1 MNESI
6 VLSIA
11 AIGVLALACQWFAW
25 WVKLPAILFLLLS
38 GIVVGPLSGWIDP
51 DALFGELLF
60 PMVSLSVAVILFEG
74 SLTLRFSE
82 IKGLGRVVRRMVS
95 SGMLVTWTVT
105 TLASYALLEISF
117 QLALLFGALTVV
129 TGPTVIVP
137 MLRTVRPTAHLANI
151 LRWEGIMIDP
161 LGALLAVL
169 VFEFI
174 IAGSGGTALGH
185 TLLLFAGKI
194 VTGLVFGA
202 LAGFA
207 LGVVLRRHWLPEF
220 LHNAAALML
229 VFAVFALSN
238 HVQAESGLLA
248 VTLMGFW
255 LANMRGVDVEGILDF
270 KETLSIVLISGLFII
285 LAARLDFAGV
295 ALLGWGAL
303 GVLLIMQFVGRPL
316 KILVSTW
323 GSSLT
328 WRERVMLAWVA
339 PRGIVAAAV
348 AALFAL
354 QLQQQGLEQAALLVP
369 MTFIVIIGTVALQ
382 SISARWVA
390 VWLGVAEP
398 DPVGFLIVGGN
409 PLARAIALT
418 LQKHGYRVLL
428 ADTSWSNVRA
438 AMMENLPAFF
448 GKVVSEY
455 ADRRLD
461 LVGIGQLLALSSV
474 QEENALAA
482 MRYRTE
488 FGGSNIYS
496 LQVTSEK
503 EGDTKTGKPP
513 YGHIAFGEQVSF
525 TRLSKMLAK
534 GAEIRSTRLSDE
546 FGFDEYYKKYYRRAV
561 PLFAINPRAKL
572 FVYTAGGDL
581 KPVSGWTVISLIE
594 PAPEPL
600 AEQSQLEAI
609 QHQDAPEEDKSVEK
623 SS

>member
-1 MNESI
+1 MSETI
-6 VLSIA
+6 VMSIA

-51 DALFGELLF
+51 DALFGDLLF
-60 PMVSLSVAVILFEG
+60 PMVSLAVAVILFEG

-82 IKGLGRVVRRMVS
+82 IKGLERVVQRMVS

-105 TLASYALLEISF
+105 TLATYALLDISF

-151 LRWEGIMIDP
+151 LRWEGIVIDP

-174 IAGSGGTALGH
+174 ISGSGGTAIGH
-185 TLLLFAGKI
+185 TLLLFAEQI
-194 VTGLVFGA
+194 LTGLLLGA
-202 LAGFA
+202 LAGYV

-238 HVQAESGLLA
+238 HLRAESGLLA
-248 VTLMGFW
+248 VTVMGIW
-255 LANMRGVDVEGILDF
+255 LANMKDVDVEGILDF
-270 KETLSIVLISGLFII
+270 KETLSIVLISVLFII
-285 LAARLDFAGV
+285 LAARLDFAAV

-323 GSSLT
+323 GSSLS
-328 WRERVMLAWVA
+328 WRERAMLAWVA

-354 QLQQQGLEQAALLVP
+354 QLQKQGVEQAAILVP

-382 SISARWVA
+382 SISARLVA

-398 DPVGFLIVGGN
+398 DPEGFLIVGGN
-409 PLARAIALT
+409 PLARAIALA
-418 LQKHGYRVLL
+418 LQKHGFRVLL

-488 FGGSNIYS
+488 FGVANIYS
-496 LQVTSEK
+496 LQVTSEQ

-525 TRLSKMLAK
+525 TQLSKMLAK
-534 GAEIRSTRLSDE
+534 GAEIRSTGLSDE
-546 FGFDEYYKKYYRRAV
+546 FGFDEYYKTYYGRAV
-561 PLFAINPRAKL
+561 PLFAISPRGKL

-581 KPVSGWTVISLIE
+581 KLASGWTIISLIE
-594 PAPEPL
+594 PLAEPV
-600 AEQSQLEAI
+600 AEQSRAEAK
-609 QHQDAPEEDKSVEK
+609 QDSVEEDKRLEK

>member
-1 MNESI
+1 MNETI

-11 AIGVLALACQWFAW
+11 GIGVLALACQWFAW

-38 GIVVGPLSGWIDP
+38 GIVVGPVSGWIDP
-51 DALFGELLF
+51 DALFGDLLF
-60 PMVSLSVAVILFEG
+60 PIVSLSVAVILFEG

-82 IKGLGRVVRRMVS
+82 IKGLERVVRRMVS

-105 TLASYALLEISF
+105 TLAAYALLAIPF

-137 MLRTVRPTAHLANI
+137 LLRTVRPTAHLANI
-151 LRWEGIMIDP
+151 LRWEGIVIDP

-174 IAGSGGTALGH
+174 ISGSGGTALGH
-185 TLLLFAGKI
+185 TLLLFAEQI
-194 VTGLVFGA
+194 LTGVVFGA
-202 LAGFA
+202 AAGYA
-207 LGVVLRRHWLPEF
+207 LGVVLRRYWLPEF
-220 LHNAAALML
+220 LHNAAALMV
-229 VFAVFALSN
+229 VFGVFALSN
-238 HVQAESGLLA
+238 YIRAESGLLT
-248 VTLMGFW
+248 VTVMGIW
-255 LANMRGVDVEGILDF
+255 LANMKDVDVEGILDF

-285 LAARLDFAGV
+285 LAARLDFEGV

-316 KILVSTW
+316 KIMVSTW

-328 WRERVMLAWVA
+328 WRERAMLGWVA

-348 AALFAL
+348 AVLFAL
-354 QLQQQGLEQAALLVP
+354 QLEQQGFEQAAMLVP

-382 SISARWVA
+382 SFTARPVA
-390 VWLGVAEP
+390 VLLGVAEP
-398 DPVGFLIVGGN
+398 DPRGFLIVGGN
-409 PLARAIALT
+409 PLARAIALA
-418 LQKHGYRVLL
+418 LQQNDFRVLL

-488 FGGSNIYS
+488 FGVANIYS

-503 EGDTKTGKPP
+503 EGDTRTGKPP
-513 YGHIAFGEQVSF
+513 YGHIAFGEEVSF
-525 TRLSKMLAK
+525 TQLSKMLGK
-534 GAEIRSTRLSDE
+534 GAEIHSIGLSDE
-546 FGFDEYYKKYYRRAV
+546 FGFDEYYKKYFGRAV
-561 PLFAINPRAKL
+561 PLFAINPRGKL
-572 FVYTAGGDL
+572 FVYTADSDL
-581 KPVSGWTVISLIE
+581 KLVSGWTIISLIE
-594 PAPEPL
+594 QA
-600 AEQSQLEAI
+600 AENSL
-609 QHQDAPEEDKSVEK
+609 
-623 SS
+623 